1 MLYNKFSMIR
11 AEFTVG
17 TITYED
23 YMQILT
29 EIDEI
34 TGLDNFSYEDKYR
47 EPISSDGVEMVIA
60 PKFSILY
67 YEDEQE
73 KFDQFFFKLRLKFPD
88 FQWTTGKQM
97 LSEHR

>member
-1 MLYNKFSMIR
+1 MIR

-23 YMQILT
+23 YMQVLT

-34 TGLDNFSYEDKYR
+34 TGLDNFSYENRYYVPQSPED
-47 EPISSDGVEMVIA
+47 VEMVTA